1 MCIRDRL
8 NGAVLN
14 PKIGVTNVHVTIPT
28 PELNPMDFIVD
39 PLLLLSVNIWWVTG
53 SRPFGATTIS
63 TSCKEVPLKL
73 TPIIAPEVSSIP
85 VVGFTTT
92 KSGIDV

>member
-1 MCIRDRL
+1 M
-8 NGAVLN
+8 N
-14 PKIGVTNVHVTIPT
+14 PT
-28 PELNPMDFIVD
+28 DFIVD
-39 PLLLLSVNIWWVTG
+39 PLLLLRVKIEWVTG

-63 TSCKEVPLKL
+63 ISCNELPLKL